1 MLPFAP
7 PPLLDAL
14 LWLFMGVC
22 LIVGL
27 LFALAI
33 DEVLLLLAPVAVALL
48 LLFDDDDEPVPAPDC
63 RVDELDELL
72 DVLLLL
78 RFEEVMCCCC

>member
-1 MLPFAP
+1 MLALAP
-7 PPLLDAL
+7 PPLPTPLDAL

-33 DEVLLLLAPVAVALL
+33 DEDLLLLAPLAVAL
-48 LLFDDDDEPVPAPDC
+48 LLFDDDEEPALDC

-78 RFEEVMCCCC
+78 RFEEV